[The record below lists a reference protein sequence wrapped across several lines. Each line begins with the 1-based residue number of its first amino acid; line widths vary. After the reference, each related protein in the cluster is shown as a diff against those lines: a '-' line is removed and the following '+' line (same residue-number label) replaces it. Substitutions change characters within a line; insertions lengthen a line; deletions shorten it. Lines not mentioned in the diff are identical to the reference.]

1 MRKIQGY
8 TRSLLLLCL
17 TALLFTGC
25 SHYVIPEP
33 QGIDPAYVPAFTS
46 TKTFQITNNQPSKEK
61 MEFGESGIGTF
72 YGTLSEFTNEAVKLT
87 TSELKKRGM
96 TSSDDGEKVIKLAIT
111 HVEALD
117 RFVYNCVIAMD
128 VETKNGYQTTINAN
142 RISMSGGQ
150 GLWGGAITNV
160 VTELLKDE
168 NIIAYLKE

>member
-1 MRKIQGY
+1 MRKLENY
-8 TRSLLLLCL
+8 VRNLFLLCL
-17 TALLFTGC
+17 TVLLCTGC

-33 QGIDPAYVPAFTS
+33 QDIDPTYVPAFTS
-46 TKTFQITNNQPSKEK
+46 TKTFQIINNQPSKEK

-72 YGTLSEFTNEAVKLT
+72 YGTLHEFTNETVKLT
-87 TSELKKRGM
+87 NSELSKRGM
-96 TSSDDGEKVIKLAIT
+96 TAADDGEKVIKLAIT

-128 VETKNGYQTTINAN
+128 VETKSGYKTTINAN

-150 GLWGGAITNV
+150 GLWGGAITNI

-168 NIIAYLKE
+168 TIIAYLKE